1 VIAPWAETVLNRP
14 AAEMRMA
21 DVYCILTVGRSIEDV
36 GWEWLKVASEN
47 NDQHSCNE
55 CNG

>member
-1 VIAPWAETVLNRP
+1 MIAPWAETVLNRP
-14 AAEMRMA
+14 AAERRMA
-21 DVYCILTVGRSIEDV
+21 DVYCILKVGRSNEDD
-36 GWEWLKVASEN
+36 GLEWLKVASEN